1 MQITAM
7 KKTILQTDVQTDH
20 PDHYTESAQC
30 SSEFR
35 GCYYA
40 KLCGTVRNIRSIP
53 GVKFSNVLFMVYY
66 GLGTGATLLCAQ
78 YYGKGNLEAIHTV
91 EGITLRFSM
100 AISGIVALI
109 AFSSLRR

>member
-1 MQITAM
+1 MKIDAM

-30 SSEFR
+30 SGEFR
-35 GCYYA
+35 GCHYV